1 MFVYVFVRKTL
12 VSIPTTTV
20 TITTTTIIAN
30 GECMCIAFAHETLV
44 TIATT
49 TKCMCTSSAQRIPQS
64 NSATAVAP
72 REYSAAP
79 HRPRG
84 AASRGYERKRKKPD
98 ERLKIVCPVKIW
110 IKSGLSPEIV
120 A

>member
-49 TKCMCTSSAQRIPQS
+49 TKCMCTSSAQRTPQS
-64 NSATAVAP
+64 KSQPAVAP
-72 REYSAAP
+72 REYSAACARRTVREGL
-79 HRPRG
+79 RPADMKEKEKTG
-84 AASRGYERKRKKPD
+84 
-98 ERLKIVCPVKIW
+98 
-110 IKSGLSPEIV
+110 
-120 A
+120 

>member
-20 TITTTTIIAN
+20 TITTPTIIAN

-49 TKCMCTSSAQRIPQS
+49 KKMYVHNARAA

-72 REYSAAP
+72 HEYSAACARRTVREGL
-79 HRPRG
+79 RP
-84 AASRGYERKRKKPD
+84 ADMKEKRKNVGNIKNRD
-98 ERLKIVCPVKIW
+98 VIKQKSKICGMNTTI
-110 IKSGLSPEIV
+110 
-120 A
+120 